1 MFNFLFINFCH
12 SYNIGCKSFML
23 YVANHFPVNHL
34 SLTYDGIWLPHRSLE
49 NLCTQVYKPF
59 SRWFPTLLFI
69 LKMTWYTSKLQKY

>member
-1 MFNFLFINFCH
+1 
-12 SYNIGCKSFML
+12 ML

-69 LKMTWYTSKLQKY
+69 LKMT